1 MLTISKPLSAGQA
14 QTYHQKEFTAKEQ
27 NYWSQRGII
36 AGEWQGRLAGQF
48 GLAGIVSAED
58 FAKLSQGQHPQTGE
72 QLVRQR
78 ASYEY
83 QDADGKTIKTMEHRA
98 GWDATFSAPKSVS
111 LTALVGGDERVR
123 EAHRESVRV
132 ALDQLEHY
140 TQARIG
146 GNHPPETTGKFI
158 AAKFEHDTARPV
170 DGYVAPQLHTH
181 AVVFNVTERDNGQP
195 RAIQPQSLFASQQ
208 FATAVYQSELTY
220 KLRQLGYEIT
230 AGRSGAPEIKGY
242 TQEYLDASSPRSQQ
256 IREYLERTGRSG
268 KESAEIAAHST
279 RDRKEIHSPG
289 EVMAAHRKL
298 AADFGHQAE
307 AVVRAARE
315 RSQHREKPVNS
326 LERVRESLTFSRDKN
341 FEREAVVDERVLI
354 RDGLRRGMGEIT
366 HAQVRANLE
375 ARLASGEFQI
385 VERPRGVPGRQF
397 TTAKTIEAEHE
408 ILRRMRE
415 GQNHVEPVLSRPQ
428 AITVA
433 DQHPH
438 LNRAQKSVVE
448 DVLSS
453 PDRIQGIQGFAGAG
467 KTTTL
472 TAIRGAAESQG
483 YQVEGFAPTSRAARQ
498 LNEAG
503 IEAGTLQ
510 GFLARTAYSELERKH
525 FYLVDES
532 SLASTNQIREFLSRL
547 GPHDR
552 VLLIGDIRQHQGV
565 EAGRPFEQLQ
575 EAGMHTAKLDEIVRQ
590 QDPALKSAVEMLATG
605 QVSAA
610 LDALQQQGR
619 VKEIPNAEDRVR
631 AIAKCYLESPE
642 NTLIVSPD
650 NASRQELNAAVRQE
664 LKATGTIAPEDH
676 RFLVLVQRQDLTGA
690 ERSWASHYE
699 MNDVVRY
706 ARGSKAI
713 GIAATAYASVVA
725 IDPAANQLTVEKTNQ
740 ELATYDPR
748 RLTGV
753 SVYQEIDREFS
764 VGDRIQF
771 TAPDKSLG
779 VANRDLATIQAIHP
793 DGRLSARLDNNRQIE
808 FNVGEHRHFDH
819 GYAVTSHSSQGF
831 TAERVLVHAD
841 TSVHPD
847 LLNSRFGYVSISR
860 ASHEATLFTD
870 DMAKLGPQLGADVS
884 KTSALEINQPSS
896 IGLGIGIGALI
907 RCQPFKVE
915 KSRWCQNDDHP
926 GELRPYPAPKSSTS

>member
-1 MLTISKPLSAGQA
+1 
-14 QTYHQKEFTAKEQ
+14 
-27 NYWSQRGII
+27 
-36 AGEWQGRLAGQF
+36 
-48 GLAGIVSAED
+48 
-58 FAKLSQGQHPQTGE
+58 
-72 QLVRQR
+72 
-78 ASYEY
+78 
-83 QDADGKTIKTMEHRA
+83 
-98 GWDATFSAPKSVS
+98 
-111 LTALVGGDERVR
+111 
-123 EAHRESVRV
+123 
-132 ALDQLEHY
+132 
-140 TQARIG
+140 
-146 GNHPPETTGKFI
+146 
-158 AAKFEHDTARPV
+158 
-170 DGYVAPQLHTH
+170 
-181 AVVFNVTERDNGQP
+181 
-195 RAIQPQSLFASQQ
+195 
-208 FATAVYQSELTY
+208 
-220 KLRQLGYEIT
+220 
-230 AGRSGAPEIKGY
+230 
-242 TQEYLDASSPRSQQ
+242 
-256 IREYLERTGRSG
+256 
-268 KESAEIAAHST
+268 
-279 RDRKEIHSPG
+279 
-289 EVMAAHRKL
+289 MAAHRKL

-315 RSQHREKPVNS
+315 RSQHQEKPVNS
-326 LERVRESLTFSRDKN
+326 FERVRESLTFSRDKN
-341 FEREAVVDERVLI
+341 FEREAVVDERALI

-366 HAQVRANLE
+366 HAQVRANLDT
-375 ARLASGEFQI
+375 RLASGEFQI
-385 VERPRGVPGRQF
+385 VERPQSVPGRQF
-397 TTAKTIEAEHE
+397 TTAKTIAAEQE

-472 TAIRGAAESQG
+472 TVIRSAAETQG

-510 GFLARTAYSELERKH
+510 GFLARTANPDLAERKH

-532 SLASTNQIREFLSRL
+532 SLASTNQMREFLARL
-547 GPHDR
+547 GPNDR

-575 EAGMHTAKLDEIVRQ
+575 EAGMRTARLDEIVRQ
-590 QDPALKSAVEMLATG
+590 KDPALKSAVELLATG

-619 VKEIPNAEDRVR
+619 VKEIPNAEERVR
-631 AIAKCYLESPE
+631 AIAKSYVESPE

-650 NASRQELNAAVRQE
+650 NASRRELNVAVRQE
-664 LKATGTIAPEDH
+664 LKANGSLAPEDH
-676 RFLVLVQRQDLTGA
+676 TFRVLVQRQDMTGA

-699 MNDVVRY
+699 IDDVVRY
-706 ARGSKAI
+706 ARGSKAV
-713 GIAATAYASVVA
+713 GIEAGAYASVVA
-725 IDPAANQLTVEKTNQ
+725 INPAANQLTVEKPNQ

-753 SVYQEIDREFS
+753 SVYREMERELS

-779 VANRDLATIQAIHP
+779 VANRDLATIEAIHP

-808 FNVGEHRHFDH
+808 FNASEHRHFDH
-819 GYAVTSHSSQGF
+819 GYAVTSHSSQGL

-841 TSVHPD
+841 YQRPPGPAQLPLRLRLHLPRQPRGHALHRRHGKTRPSARSRCLED
-847 LLNSRFGYVSISR
+847 LRLGNQSSLIRRPGNWDRTVNTADACLACVVGIR
-860 ASHEATLFTD
+860 ARPWIQTFDRTF
-870 DMAKLGPQLGADVS
+870 KLHCRPSMGRRSDVR
-884 KTSALEINQPSS
+884 
-896 IGLGIGIGALI
+896 GAL
-907 RCQPFKVE
+907 PANGAF
-915 KSRWCQNDDHP
+915 W
-926 GELRPYPAPKSSTS
+926 LRPICSNLYQILCIFFFLFDRNP

>member
-27 NYWSQRGII
+27 NYWSQRGVI
-36 AGEWQGRLAGQF
+36 AGEWQGRLAGEF
-48 GLAGIVSAED
+48 GLTGMVSAED

-83 QDADGKTIKTMEHRA
+83 QDAEGKTIKTMEHRA

-132 ALDQLEHY
+132 ALDQLERY

-146 GNHPPETTGKFI
+146 GNHPPETTGKFV
-158 AAKFEHDTARPV
+158 AATFEHDTARPV

-220 KLRQLGYEIT
+220 RVRQLGYEIT
-230 AGRSGAPEIKGY
+230 TGRSGAPEIKGY

-268 KESAEIAAHST
+268 KEAAEIAAHST
-279 RDRKEIHSPG
+279 RDRKEIHSPA

-298 AADFGHQAE
+298 AAAFGHQAD

-315 RSQHREKPVNS
+315 RSQHQEKPVNS
-326 LERVRESLTFSRDKN
+326 LDRVRESLTFSRDKN
-341 FEREAVVDERVLI
+341 FEREAVVDERALI

-366 HAQVRANLE
+366 HAQVRANLD

-385 VERPRGVPGRQF
+385 VERPQSVPGRQF

-408 ILRRMRE
+408 ILHRMRE
-415 GQNHVEPVLSRPQ
+415 GQDHLEPVLSRPQ
-428 AITVA
+428 AIAVA
-433 DQHPH
+433 DQYLH
-438 LNRAQKSVVE
+438 LNRAQKTVIE

-453 PDRIQGIQGFAGAG
+453 RDRIQGIQGFAGSG
-467 KTTTL
+467 KTSTL
-472 TAIRGAAESQG
+472 AAIRTAAEGQG
-483 YQVEGFAPTSRAARQ
+483 HLVEGFAPTSRAARQ
-498 LNEAG
+498 LKEAG

-510 GFLARTAYSELERKH
+510 AFLARTANPDAEEGKH
-525 FYLVDES
+525 LYLVDES
-532 SLASTNQIREFLSRL
+532 SLASTNQVREFLSRL
-547 GPHDR
+547 GAADR

-575 EAGMHTAKLDEIVRQ
+575 EAGMRTAKLDEIVRQ
-590 QDPALKSAVEMLATG
+590 QDPALKSTVELLATG

-610 LDALQQQGR
+610 LDVLQEQGR
-619 VKEIPNAEDRVR
+619 VKEIPNAEDRLR
-631 AIAKCYLESPE
+631 TIAKTYVESPQ

-650 NASRQELNAAVRQE
+650 NASRRELNVAVRQE
-664 LKATGTIAPEDH
+664 LKLIGTLAPEDH
-676 RFLVLVQRQDLTGA
+676 TLRVLVQRQDMTGA
-690 ERSWASHYE
+690 ERSWANHYE
-699 MNDVVRY
+699 VNDVIRY
-706 ARGSKAI
+706 TRGSKAI
-713 GIAATAYASVVA
+713 GIGAGAYASVVA
-725 IDPAANQLTVEKTNQ
+725 IDPAANLLTVEKANH

-748 RLTGV
+748 RLSGV

-764 VGDRIQF
+764 AGERIQF

-779 VANRDLATIQAIHP
+779 VANRDLAVIESIHP
-793 DGRLSARLDNNRQIE
+793 DGRVTAGLSDNRQIE
-808 FNVGEHRHFDH
+808 FNAREHPHFDH
-819 GYAVTSHSSQGF
+819 GYAVTSHSSQGL

-847 LLNSRFGYVSISR
+847 LLNSRFAYVSVSR
-860 ASHEATLFTD
+860 ASHDAVLFTD
-870 DMAKLGPQLGADVS
+870 DVAKLGPQLAADVS
-884 KTSALEINQPSS
+884 KTSALEINQASS
-896 IGLGIGIGALI
+896 IAQGIGLGL
-907 RCQPFKVE
+907 
-915 KSRWCQNDDHP
+915 
-926 GELRPYPAPKSSTS
+926 

>member
-14 QTYHQKEFTAKEQ
+14 QNYHHKEFTSKEQ
-27 NYWSQRGII
+27 NYWSQRGVIT
-36 AGEWQGRLAGQF
+36 GEWQGRLAPQF
-48 GLAGIVSAED
+48 GLAGAVSAED
-58 FAKLSQGQHPQTGE
+58 FAKLSQGQHPATGD

-83 QDADGKTIKTMEHRA
+83 QDADGKTVKTMEHRA

-132 ALDQLEHY
+132 ALDQLERY

-181 AVVFNVTERDNGQP
+181 AVVFNLTERENGQP

-208 FATAVYQSELTY
+208 FATAIYQSELTY
-220 KLRQLGYEIT
+220 RLRQLGYEIT
-230 AGRSGAPEIKGY
+230 TGRSGAPEIKGY

-256 IREYLERTGRSG
+256 IREYLERTGRTG
-268 KESAEIAAHST
+268 KEAAEIAAHST

-289 EVMAAHRKL
+289 EVTASHRKL

-307 AVVRAARE
+307 AVVRQARE
-315 RSQHREKPVNS
+315 RQQRQERPVNTI
-326 LERVRESLTFSRDKN
+326 EKVRESLTFARDKN
-341 FEREAVVDERVLI
+341 FEREAVVDERALI
-354 RDGLRRGMGEIT
+354 RDGLRRGMGEVT
-366 HAQVRANLE
+366 YAQVRGNLN
-375 ARLASGEFQI
+375 ARLAAGEFQT
-385 VERPRGVPGRQF
+385 VERANVPGRQF
-397 TTAKTIEAEHE
+397 TTTKTIEAEQE
-408 ILRRMRE
+408 IVRRMRE
-415 GQNHVEPVLSRPQ
+415 GRGQIAPILERPQ

-438 LNRAQKSVVE
+438 LNRAQQSVVE

-453 PDRIQGIQGFAGAG
+453 RDRIQGIQGFAGAG

-472 TAIRGAAESQG
+472 AVIRSAAETQG
-483 YQVEGFAPTSRAARQ
+483 YKVEGFAPTSRAARQ
-498 LNEAG
+498 LGEAG
-503 IEAGTLQ
+503 VEASTLQ
-510 GFLARTAYSELERKH
+510 GFLARTAEPTASRQKH
-525 FYLVDES
+525 FYFVDES
-532 SLASTNQIREFLSRL
+532 SLASTNQMREFLMRL
-547 GPHDR
+547 GPNDR

-575 EAGMHTAKLDEIVRQ
+575 DAGMRTAKLDEIVRQ
-590 QDPALKSAVEMLATG
+590 KDPALKSTVELLANG
-605 QVSAA
+605 QVFAA
-610 LDALQQQGR
+610 LEGLQKEGR
-619 VKEIPNAEDRVR
+619 VQEIPNREERIR
-631 AIAKCYLESPE
+631 AIAKSYVESPQ

-650 NASRQELNAAVRQE
+650 NASRRELNAAVRQE
-664 LKATGTIAPEDH
+664 LKAIRAVAPEDH
-676 RFLVLVQRQDLTGA
+676 SFRVLVQRQDMTGA
-690 ERSWASHYE
+690 ERAWASHYE
-699 MNDVVRY
+699 VHDVVRY
-706 ARGSKAI
+706 TRGSKDV
-713 GIAATAYASVVA
+713 GIEAGSYGSVVA
-725 IDPAANQLTVEKTNQ
+725 IDPTANLLTVAKQNG

-753 SVYQEIDREFS
+753 SVYKDTEREFS
-764 VGDRIQF
+764 SGDRIQF

-779 VANRDLATIQAIHP
+779 VANRDLAVIETIHP
-793 DGRLSARLDNNRQIE
+793 DGRISARLDNDRQIE
-808 FNVGEHRHFDH
+808 FNPGEHRHFDH
-819 GYAVTSHSSQGF
+819 GYAVTSHSSQGL

-847 LLNSRFGYVSISR
+847 LLNSRFGYVSLSR

-870 DMAKLGPQLGADVS
+870 DLTKLGPQLGADIS
-884 KTSALEINQPSS
+884 KTSALEVNQAPSVAQA
-896 IGLGIGIGALI
+896 IGII
-907 RCQPFKVE
+907 
-915 KSRWCQNDDHP
+915 
-926 GELRPYPAPKSSTS
+926 

>member
-27 NYWSQRGII
+27 NYWSQRGVI

-48 GLAGIVSAED
+48 GLAGTVSAED
-58 FAKLSQGQHPQTGE
+58 FARLSQGQHPQTGE

-111 LTALVGGDERVR
+111 LTALVGGDDRVR
-123 EAHRESVRV
+123 EAHRESVRI

-181 AVVFNVTERDNGQP
+181 AVVFNVTERDSGQP

-208 FATAVYQSELTY
+208 FATAIYQSELTY
-220 KLRQLGYEIT
+220 KLRQFGYEIT
-230 AGRSGAPEIKGY
+230 TGRSGAPEIKGY

-268 KESAEIAAHST
+268 REAAEIAAHST

-289 EVMAAHRKL
+289 QVMAAHRKL

-315 RSQHREKPVNS
+315 QSQHQQKPVNS
-326 LERVRESLTFSRDKN
+326 FERVRESLTFSRDKN
-341 FEREAVVDERVLI
+341 FEREAVVDERALI

-366 HAQVRANLE
+366 HGQVRSNLE

-385 VERPRGVPGRQF
+385 VERSRGVPSRQF
-397 TTAKTIEAEHE
+397 TTAKTIKAEHE
-408 ILRRMRE
+408 IIRRMRE
-415 GQNHVEPVLSRPQ
+415 GQNHVEPVFSRPQ
-428 AITVA
+428 AIALA

-453 PDRIQGIQGFAGAG
+453 PDRVQGIQGFAGAG

-472 TAIRGAAESQG
+472 KLIRSAAEIQG

-503 IEAGTLQ
+503 VHAGTLQ
-510 GFLARTAYSELERKH
+510 GFLARAADSDSSRQKR
-525 FYLVDES
+525 FYFVDES
-532 SLASTNQIREFLSRL
+532 SLASTNQVREFLARV
-547 GPHDR
+547 GANDR

-575 EAGMHTAKLDEIVRQ
+575 EAGMRTAKLDEIVRQ
-590 QDPALKSAVEMLATG
+590 QDPALKAAVELLATG
-605 QVSAA
+605 QASAA

-619 VKEIPNAEDRVR
+619 VKEISGAEERIR
-631 AIAKCYLESPE
+631 AIAKSYVESPD

-650 NASRQELNAAVRQE
+650 NASRRELNEAVRRE
-664 LKATGTIAPEDH
+664 LKATGTLAAEDH
-676 RFLVLVQRQDLTGA
+676 SFRVLVQRQDMTGA

-699 MNDVVRY
+699 IGDTVRY
-706 ARGSKAI
+706 TRGSKAL
-713 GIAATAYASVVA
+713 GIEAASYASVVA
-725 IDPAANQLTVEKTNQ
+725 IDPAANLLTVEKPN
-740 ELATYDPR
+740 EERVTYDPR

-753 SVYQEIDREFS
+753 SVYQEIVREFS
-764 VGDRIQF
+764 VADRIQF

-779 VANRDLATIQAIHP
+779 VANRDLATIEAIHP
-793 DGRLSARLDNNRQIE
+793 DGRLFARLDNNRQIE
-808 FNVGEHRHFDH
+808 FNAIEHRHFDH
-819 GYAVTSHSSQGF
+819 GYAVTSHSSQGL

-860 ASHEATLFTD
+860 ASHQVTLFTD
-870 DMAKLGPQLGADVS
+870 DIAKLGPQLGADVS
-884 KTSALEINQPSS
+884 KTSALEINQASS
-896 IGLGIGIGALI
+896 QGIGVGL
-907 RCQPFKVE
+907 
-915 KSRWCQNDDHP
+915 
-926 GELRPYPAPKSSTS
+926 

>member
-14 QTYHQKEFTAKEQ
+14 QSYHQKEFTAKEQ
-27 NYWSQRGII
+27 NYWSQRGVI
-36 AGEWQGRLAGQF
+36 AGEWQGRLAGHF
-48 GLAGIVSAED
+48 GLVGTVSAED

-181 AVVFNVTERDNGQP
+181 AVVFNVTEHDNGQP
-195 RAIQPQSLFASQQ
+195 RAIQPHSLFASQQ

-220 KLRQLGYEIT
+220 KLRQLGYEIAT
-230 AGRSGAPEIKGY
+230 GRSGAPEIKGY

-256 IREYLERTGRSG
+256 IRAYLERTGHSG
-268 KESAEIAAHST
+268 KEAAEIAAHST

-307 AVVRAARE
+307 TVVRAARE
-315 RSQHREKPVNS
+315 RSQHQQKPVNS
-326 LERVRESLTFSRDKN
+326 FDRVRESLTFSRDKK
-341 FEREAVVDERVLI
+341 FEREAVVDERALI

-366 HAQVRANLE
+366 HAQVRTNLD

-385 VERPRGVPGRQF
+385 VERPQGVPGRQF

-415 GQNHVEPVLSRPQ
+415 GQNHVEPVLSRPH
-428 AITVA
+428 AIAVA

-438 LNRAQKSVVE
+438 LNRAQKTVVE

-472 TAIRGAAESQG
+472 TVIRSAAEMQG

-510 GFLARTAYSELERKH
+510 GFLARTADPDLAERKH

-532 SLASTNQIREFLSRL
+532 SLASTNQVREFLSQL
-547 GPHDR
+547 GPDDR

-590 QDPALKSAVEMLATG
+590 QDPALKSTVELLATG

-619 VKEIPNAEDRVR
+619 VKEIPNAEERVR
-631 AIAKCYLESPE
+631 AIAKSYVESPE
-642 NTLIVSPD
+642 KTLIVSPD
-650 NASRQELNAAVRQE
+650 NASRRELNVAVRRE
-664 LKATGTIAPEDH
+664 LKANGSLAPEDH
-676 RFLVLVQRQDLTGA
+676 TFRVLVQRQDMTGA

-699 MNDVVRY
+699 IDDVVRY
-706 ARGSKAI
+706 TRGSKAFGI
-713 GIAATAYASVVA
+713 GAGAYALVVA
-725 IDPAANQLTVEKTNQ
+725 INPAANQLTVEKGNG

-753 SVYQEIDREFS
+753 SVYREIDREFS

-779 VANRDLATIQAIHP
+779 VANRDMAVIEAIHL

-808 FNVGEHRHFDH
+808 FNAGDHRHFDH
-819 GYAVTSHSSQGF
+819 GYAVTSHSSQGL
-831 TAERVLVHAD
+831 TAECVLVHAD

-847 LLNSRFGYVSISR
+847 LLNSRFAYVSISR
-860 ASHEATLFTD
+860 ASHEAALFTD
-870 DMAKLGPQLGADVS
+870 DMAKLRPQLGADVS
-884 KTSALEINQPSS
+884 KTSALEINQGSS
-896 IGLGIGIGALI
+896 VAQGLGIAI
-907 RCQPFKVE
+907 
-915 KSRWCQNDDHP
+915 
-926 GELRPYPAPKSSTS
+926 

>member
-14 QTYHQKEFTAKEQ
+14 QTYHQAEFTSKEQ
-27 NYWSQRGII
+27 NYWSQRGVI
-36 AGEWQGRLAGQF
+36 AGEWQGRLVEQF
-48 GLAGIVSAED
+48 GLAGTVSAED
-58 FAKLSQGQHPQTGE
+58 FAKLSQGQHPKTGE

-132 ALDQLEHY
+132 ALDQLERY

-208 FATAVYQSELTY
+208 FASAIYQSELTY
-220 KLRQLGYEIT
+220 RLRQIGYEIT
-230 AGRSGAPEIKGY
+230 TGRSGAPEIKGY

-268 KESAEIAAHST
+268 KEAAEIAAHST

-289 EVMAAHRKL
+289 EVLAAHRKL
-298 AADFGHQAE
+298 AADFGHQAD

-315 RSQHREKPVNS
+315 RSQHHEKPVHS
-326 LERVRESLTFSRDKN
+326 LDLVRESLTFSRDKN
-341 FEREAVVDERVLI
+341 FEREAVVDERTLI

-366 HAQVRANLE
+366 HGQIRSNLE

-385 VERPRGVPGRQF
+385 VERTQGVPGRQF
-397 TTAKTIEAEHE
+397 TTAKTIEAEYE
-408 ILRRMRE
+408 IVRRVRE
-415 GQNHVEPVLSRPQ
+415 GENHTEPVLPRPQ
-428 AITVA
+428 AIAVA
-433 DQHPH
+433 DQQSH
-438 LNRAQKSVVE
+438 LNHAQKSVVE

-453 PDRIQGIQGFAGAG
+453 PDRIQGIQGFAGSG

-472 TAIRGAAESQG
+472 TVIRSAAERQG

-498 LNEAG
+498 LNDAG
-503 IEAGTLQ
+503 IESGTLQ
-510 GFLARTAYSELERKH
+510 GFLARAANPDLRERRH

-532 SLASTNQIREFLSRL
+532 SLASTNQMREFLTRL
-547 GPHDR
+547 GPDDR

-575 EAGMHTAKLDEIVRQ
+575 EAGMRTATLDDIVRQ
-590 QDPALKSAVEMLATG
+590 KDPALKSAVELLATG
-605 QVSAA
+605 RVSAA
-610 LDALQQQGR
+610 IGVLQQQGR
-619 VKEIPNAEDRVR
+619 VKEIPDGEERIR
-631 AIAKCYLESPE
+631 AIAKSYVESPQ

-650 NASRQELNAAVRQE
+650 NASRRELNVAVRQE
-664 LKATGTIAPEDH
+664 MKLKGTLAPEDH
-676 RFLVLVQRQDLTGA
+676 TFRVLVQRQDMTGA

-699 MNDVVRY
+699 VNDIIRY
-706 ARGSKAI
+706 TRGSNASGI
-713 GIAATAYASVVA
+713 GAGAYASVVA
-725 IDPAANQLTVEKTNQ
+725 IDPAANQLTVEKANH

-753 SVYQEIDREFS
+753 SVYQEIEREFS
-764 VGDRIQF
+764 VGDRVQF

-779 VANRDLATIQAIHP
+779 VANRDLATIEVMHS
-793 DGRLSARLDNNRQIE
+793 DGRFSARLDNNRQIE
-808 FNVGEHRHFDH
+808 FSAIEHRHFDH
-819 GYAVTSHSSQGF
+819 GYAVTSHSSQGL

-841 TSVHPD
+841 TRVHPD

-860 ASHEATLFTD
+860 ASHQATLYTD
-870 DMAKLGPQLGADVS
+870 DLAKLGPQLAADVS
-884 KTSALEINQPSS
+884 KSSALEINRPSS
-896 IGLGIGIGALI
+896 IAQGIGLGL
-907 RCQPFKVE
+907 
-915 KSRWCQNDDHP
+915 
-926 GELRPYPAPKSSTS
+926 